1 MDGIFVVDKPSGI
14 TSYQVV
20 REVKKIL
27 GIKKVGHGGT
37 LDPLATG
44 VLPLFLN
51 RATKLA
57 NFLMKDTKKYRA
69 TMKLGSTTD
78 TQDREGRILTK
89 SNHMPTDS
97 QIIKVL
103 HSFKGEISQTPPMF
117 SAIKVGGKPLYK
129 LARRGI
135 SVERRPRTIFIHSL
149 NVLDIT
155 PPYVTFEVLCSSGT
169 YVRTLCADSG
179 EKLACGAHLVD
190 LSRLQSGNFHLDDA
204 LTLDQLRVLSK
215 DNLRHEHLFPLSKS
229 FKNLPDFTVE
239 NSIISLLKKRRVLS
253 VVQARNISFSRLVKG
268 NLIKIRAP
276 GDPCI
281 GLVHVLIGSDEL
293 PTSQDANQALKI
305 ICFFNPYENTLH

>member
-117 SAIKVGGKPLYK
+117 SASRARPL
-129 LARRGI
+129 A
-135 SVERRPRTIFIHSL
+135 
-149 NVLDIT
+149 
-155 PPYVTFEVLCSSGT
+155 
-169 YVRTLCADSG
+169 
-179 EKLACGAHLVD
+179 
-190 LSRLQSGNFHLDDA
+190 
-204 LTLDQLRVLSK
+204 
-215 DNLRHEHLFPLSKS
+215 
-229 FKNLPDFTVE
+229 
-239 NSIISLLKKRRVLS
+239 
-253 VVQARNISFSRLVKG
+253 
-268 NLIKIRAP
+268 
-276 GDPCI
+276 
-281 GLVHVLIGSDEL
+281 
-293 PTSQDANQALKI
+293 
-305 ICFFNPYENTLH
+305 